1 MNGYPVLLKVEN
13 RRCVVVGGGQVAT
26 RKVTTLLDAGAH
38 ICLISPVV
46 DPTLQQLSDV
56 GRIEIRHMAY
66 RPDHLTEI
74 KPFLAIAATD
84 NPVVNQQVAADATQ
98 MNILVNVV
106 DAPSHSDFTNMAIIQ
121 RGPIVIGIAS
131 GGTSAA
137 LSAYLK
143 AQIEPIL
150 GPEIERL
157 AGWMGETRVGIQA
170 NNLNQPERAAVWQ
183 KVLDS
188 PILDLLRQGDSTSA
202 KKLFDELLAEGMR

>member
-74 KPFLAIAATD
+74 KPFLVIAATD
-84 NPVVNQQVAADATQ
+84 NPDINQQVAADATQ

-106 DAPSHSDFTNMAIIQ
+106 DTPSQSDFTNMATIR
-121 RGPIVIGIAS
+121 RGPIVVGVAS
-131 GGTSAA
+131 GGASAA
-137 LSAYLK
+137 LS
-143 AQIEPIL
+143 
-150 GPEIERL
+150 
-157 AGWMGETRVGIQA
+157 
-170 NNLNQPERAAVWQ
+170 
-183 KVLDS
+183 
-188 PILDLLRQGDSTSA
+188 
-202 KKLFDELLAEGMR
+202 